1 MPGTVL
7 GIEEGRIEEGRR
19 CQFSVLSLALPGK
32 KSLAIGVFLLDPAD
46 GELRFQLRDDWVEIA
61 ADEEIREYL
70 SVLEEDFAIQI
81 HERGGPAFLA
91 SLEDSLSNLLRIS
104 DRETVA
110 VTNPASA
117 LRRLYQTHVDARIRR
132 FVTHLPLYSLRAA
145 ATRFGEDAE
154 VEETDWL
161 PAPEGLRLTEG
172 MFAARVVGRSMEPLI
187 PDGSLCIFRAPVVGS
202 RSGKRLL
209 IEERGATRSGASFT
223 VKRYTSRKAVS
234 GDEWRHEA
242 IRLEPLNP
250 EFDAFDLTP
259 EEFESRYRVIAEF
272 VQTMEE

>member
-1 MPGTVL
+1 MT
-7 GIEEGRIEEGRR
+7 IEGGRI
-19 CQFSVLSLALPGK
+19 CQFSVLSVALPGVK
-32 KSLAIGVFLLDPAD
+32 PVAIGVFLLDPAD
-46 GELRFQLRDDWVEIA
+46 GGLRFRLREDWDEVA

-70 SVLEEDFAIQI
+70 TALEGDFTAQV
-81 HERGGPAFLA
+81 HERGGQAFLE
-91 SLEDSLSNLLRIS
+91 SLEDSLSNVLRIS
-104 DRETVA
+104 EREAVA
-110 VTNPASA
+110 VTNPAST
-117 LRRLYQTHVDARIRR
+117 LRRLFQAHVDGRVRK

-145 ATRFGEDAE
+145 ATRFGADAE

-172 MFAARVVGRSMEPLI
+172 MFVAQVVGRSMEPLI
-187 PDGSLCIFRAPVVGS
+187 PDGSLCVFRSPVVGS

-209 IEERGATRSGASFT
+209 IEERGATGSSASFT
-223 VKRYTSRKAVS
+223 VKRYTSRKAVK

-250 EFDAFDLTP
+250 EFEAFDLTP

>member
-1 MPGTVL
+1 M
-7 GIEEGRIEEGRR
+7 
-19 CQFSVLSLALPGK
+19 CQFSVLSLVLPGE
-32 KSLAIGVFLLDPAD
+32 KSLAIGVFLLDPSD
-46 GELRFQLRDDWVEIA
+46 GELRFRLREDWGEIA

-70 SVLEEDFAIQI
+70 SVLEDDFAVQI
-81 HERGGPAFLA
+81 HERGGQAFLA

-104 DRETVA
+104 EREAIA

-161 PAPEGLRLTEG
+161 SAPEGLRLTDG
-172 MFAARVVGRSMEPLI
+172 MFVARVVGRSMEPLI
-187 PDGSLCIFRAPVVGS
+187 PDGALCIFRAPVVGS
-202 RSGKRLL
+202 RSSKRLL
-209 IEERGATRSGASFT
+209 IEELGATGSSASFT

-250 EFDAFDLTP
+250 EFEAFDLTP

-272 VQTMEE
+272 VQTLEE